1 MRYTESLIRR
11 DIAQLNYTAWD
22 WGGDFPD
29 VIRPHL
35 KASNP
40 HIGRTSTPA
49 KTALS
54 FQEELAEYCWAAYST
69 ALRSRGHMVIGRV
82 NHLNNAN
89 LYAKVADIVG
99 GGATLFDAGT
109 EGNLLKMDKWARV
122 VNDAWILGGVHRRAD
137 FRLAS
142 SRRLSNLWN
151 TTGGYFVVTARE
163 ILGLINF
170 GYEFEDRGPWQF
182 MVSRSHVKST
192 TADLVKYERL
202 IQRRQ
207 SLRTAQSL
215 VRAPR
220 P

>member
-1 MRYTESLIRR
+1 MQYTESLIRR
-11 DIAQLNYTAWD
+11 HIAQLNYTGWD
-22 WGGDFPD
+22 WGGVVPGP
-29 VIRPHL
+29 IRADL

-40 HIGRTSTPA
+40 HVGRTSTPQKA
-49 KTALS
+49 LLS
-54 FQEELAEYCWAAYST
+54 FQEELAEYCWAAYSK

-99 GGATLFDAGT
+99 GGTTLFDAGT
-109 EGNLLKMDKWARV
+109 EGNLLQMDKWARV

-142 SRRLSNLWN
+142 PRRLSNLWN
-151 TTGGYFVVTARE
+151 TDGGFFVVTARE
-163 ILGLINF
+163 ILGLVNF
-170 GYEFEDRGPWQF
+170 GFEFEDRGPWQF
-182 MVSRSHVKST
+182 MVSRSYVKST

-202 IQRRQ
+202 IQRKQ
-207 SLRTAQSL
+207 SLRTAQTL